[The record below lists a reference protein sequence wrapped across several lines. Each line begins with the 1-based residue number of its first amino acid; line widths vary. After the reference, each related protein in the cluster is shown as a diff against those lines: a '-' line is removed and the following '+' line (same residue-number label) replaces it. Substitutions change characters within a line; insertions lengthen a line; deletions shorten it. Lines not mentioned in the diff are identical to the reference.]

1 MAEYLQALV
10 AGMRYYLEG
19 VDWTTLVTNGWWLL
33 SVGTTH
39 DWHSAPATLQGNVK
53 I

>member
-1 MAEYLQALV
+1 
-10 AGMRYYLEG
+10 MRYYLEG

-33 SVGTTH
+33 SLGTTH
-39 DWHSAPATLQGNVK
+39 DWHSAANTTHGNVK